1 MGMVLETK
9 VPSSPIK
16 VAYDVDTL
24 SDNVIET
31 HGLEQSSACVLEENI
46 SWIYC
51 NVHSVV
57 YLYDT
62 KQHEVST
69 KCSTSQ

>member
-9 VPSSPIK
+9 VSSSLIK
-16 VAYDVDTL
+16 VAYDVDTV
-24 SDNVIET
+24 SAKVIET

-51 NVHSVV
+51 NVQPAV

-69 KCSTSQ
+69 KCSTSH